1 MEVSNLKIGK
11 IMPIELPDGLRESV
25 LVELKEIKEDLKIL
39 KKELSEIKENF
50 RRLMENYYVIPS
62 KPGEDVKWKA

>member
-1 MEVSNLKIGK
+1 MGEIIDLKINK
-11 IMPIELPDGLRESV
+11 MQIPDGIKESV
-25 LVELKEIKEDLKIL
+25 IVELKEIKEDLQIL